1 MTPRSASWRLGACV
15 LVATVALAGCEVP
28 GTEQF
33 RAILGSDQEVT
44 QKFVGCPRALVVD
57 DAKELVSLRSGGR
70 RMKDVRVAARINLP
84 LMTCDVGADRV
95 GVSLTVPIQAVRG
108 PQLAKGEISFVLPY
122 FVAVA
127 DARGRILGKRVFT
140 VRITIPAGQKF
151 TSVAESIEQEIPL
164 PAGRSAANVVIYT
177 GFQLTPAQLDFNRR
191 NRLRF

>member
-1 MTPRSASWRLGACV
+1 M

-28 GTEQF
+28 GSDLI
-33 RAILGSDQEVT
+33 RAVIGSDQEVP
-44 QKFVGCPRALVVD
+44 QKVVSCPRALVVD

-70 RMKDVRVAARINLP
+70 RMKDVRVAARINPP
-84 LMTCDVGADRV
+84 LMNCEVGDDRV
-95 GVSLTVPIQAVRG
+95 GVRLTIPIQAVRG

-140 VRITIPAGQKF
+140 VRITIPAGQKN
-151 TSVAESIEQEIPL
+151 TSVAESIDQNIPL
-164 PAGRSAANVVIYT
+164 PAGRSAASVVIYT
-177 GFQLTPAQLDFNRR
+177 GFQLTPAQLEFNRR